1 MLRRLL
7 FALFIFMGIYGT
19 ISAQGSGQLCVR
31 SFEDRNGNGQLDGGE
46 PLLTRGVGVNLL
58 NSEGVTIASSLLD
71 TSPTAAQGVVCFQF
85 LPAGQYS
92 VVITSADY
100 TATTPDTITT
110 TIADGGL
117 PTVVE
122 FGAKLSA
129 TAAPAT
135 SANAQPPDGTRIVL
149 SGVATV
155 LVIGFM
161 SLLGMLVYWFVFA
174 RQPQP
179 APDMRRTTGSMRAVT
194 STGEVRR
201 TSETQQQRDTGTTD
215 QVPDNGDDRFRIPDD
230 LQ

>member
-7 FALFIFMGIYGT
+7 FALFIFMGMYGT
-19 ISAQGSGQLCVR
+19 ISAQGGGQLCVR
-31 SFEDRNGNGQLDGGE
+31 SFEDRNSNGQLDGGE
-46 PLLTRGVGVNLL
+46 PLLTRGIGVNLL

-122 FGAKLSA
+122 FGATHAA
-129 TAAPAT
+129 TPAAAAPE
-135 SANAQPPDGTRIVL
+135 SAQPPDGTRVIL
-149 SGVATV
+149 SGVGTL
-155 LVIGFM
+155 LVIGGMVF
-161 SLLGMLVYWFVFA
+161 LGMIVYWFAFA
-174 RQPQP
+174 RRPR
-179 APDMRRTTGSMRAVT
+179 AAYDSRTTTGTVRSVT
-194 STGEVRR
+194 STAELRR
-201 TSETQQQRDTGTTD
+201 VQEESQKHDTGTHRA
-215 QVPDNGDDRFRIPDD
+215 VPDDDDDRFRIPDD
-230 LQ
+230 PE